1 MMEPAYPRIT
11 TRKVL
16 SVPVCWDEY
25 SSCSGGA
32 STTIINA
39 GAEKMS
45 SSCSPRKPFRKE
57 DFRSTCISLCCSGV
71 LVFTLVIF
79 LLCAYDIPAS
89 KVSEVEPWRRPQ
101 LRFEL
106 HQLDIRLP
114 HRPWRTLQASSTTT
128 VAAAAAA
135 AINNESNS
143 IQQAA
148 AGKLLREQER
158 EQEVEEETALEGM
171 GTLFRR
177 GKRAMSELLVAHL
190 VENTTTRDLR
200 LFLRTLHRSGM
211 TARVDVVLLFPW
223 RPLPAAM
230 LDVIREEEESF
241 HKLLTSSSRPLVV
254 GAEAYR
260 QSIKLSDMSTL
271 SNPDN
276 IGTTAAIPAAPSSA
290 NISVFNA
297 AAFRKWS
304 AADTAMSKTS
314 RSGRSVWGN
323 PRAARVGEGSTA
335 EAEEDDGSSYGAIV
349 GFDIQELD
357 PADAMRAFINEP
369 PAALRRWICY
379 QILLGM
385 VRQKYRHVMLSE
397 VKGVLILK
405 DMLAPLKKKDI
416 GLYVFAKDRRWDENE
431 NENHHVPQ
439 LLQHGGQQKLP
450 GLMEQVYGKQV
461 WDSLEKEE
469 KRRLRVLSSGVMMGG
484 MRSVRSLAS
493 AMATEVVRVAIL
505 RKSAQ
510 QFLINDEAILSYLVH
525 KSSALGRK
533 VASHLHIV
541 LASGD
546 SSSIN
551 LLSDGSKQQHQLQW
565 TRSAFFR
572 AHENGVLTTRFA
584 LIQGYCSCS
593 DGTVASCE
601 ERRNSLLASLHN
613 DICFSSRLLA
623 DHDSP
628 VYRDCIGQEHT
639 VELQSL

>member
-1 MMEPAYPRIT
+1 
-11 TRKVL
+11 
-16 SVPVCWDEY
+16 
-25 SSCSGGA
+25 
-32 STTIINA
+32 
-39 GAEKMS
+39 
-45 SSCSPRKPFRKE
+45 
-57 DFRSTCISLCCSGV
+57 
-71 LVFTLVIF
+71 
-79 LLCAYDIPAS
+79 
-89 KVSEVEPWRRPQ
+89 
-101 LRFEL
+101 
-106 HQLDIRLP
+106 LDIRLP

-601 ERRNSLLASLHN
+601 ERRNSLLASLHK

-628 VYRDCIGQEHT
+628 VYRDCIDQEHI

>member
-1 MMEPAYPRIT
+1 
-11 TRKVL
+11 
-16 SVPVCWDEY
+16 
-25 SSCSGGA
+25 CSGAGA

-45 SSCSPRKPFRKE
+45 LSCSPRKPFRKE
-57 DFRSTCISLCCSGV
+57 DFQSTCISLCCSGV

-79 LLCAYDIPAS
+79 LLCAHDIPAS
-89 KVSEVEPWRRPQ
+89 KVSEVEPWRRPHRRVQ
-101 LRFEL
+101 L
-106 HQLDIRLP
+106 HQFDIRLP
-114 HRPWRTLQASSTTT
+114 HRPWRTLQA
-128 VAAAAAA
+128 
-135 AINNESNS
+135 
-143 IQQAA
+143 
-148 AGKLLREQER
+148 K
-158 EQEVEEETALEGM
+158 ETALEGM

-211 TARVDVVLLFPW
+211 TARADVVLLFPW

-230 LDVIREEEESF
+230 VDVIREEEESF

-260 QSIKLSDMSTL
+260 QSTKLSDMT
-271 SNPDN
+271 
-276 IGTTAAIPAAPSSA
+276 
-290 NISVFNA
+290 
-297 AAFRKWS
+297 
-304 AADTAMSKTS
+304 ADTAMSKTS

-323 PRAARVGEGSTA
+323 PRPARVGEGSTA

-349 GFDIQELD
+349 GFDMQELD

-416 GLYVFAKDRRWDENE
+416 GLYVFAKDRRWDEDE
-431 NENHHVPQ
+431 NENHHVQQ

-551 LLSDGSKQQHQLQW
+551 LLSDGSKQQQQQL
-565 TRSAFFR
+565 
-572 AHENGVLTTRFA
+572 
-584 LIQGYCSCS
+584 
-593 DGTVASCE
+593 
-601 ERRNSLLASLHN
+601 
-613 DICFSSRLLA
+613 
-623 DHDSP
+623 
-628 VYRDCIGQEHT
+628 
-639 VELQSL
+639 